1 MENNAQLF
9 AFLISGGVALLVGMI
24 ATIGVFAIQ
33 KNNKNSAY
41 DRQLA
46 ELMSSDI
53 NDDRPKRNLITRWNT
68 YWGEIFRGM
77 GWAKYSDPNNSAGR
91 DVLLIGGFAALLTG
105 LFLQNFIA
113 GFAIGGI
120 VIYIMSVFF
129 KSKNNKDGDKL
140 NAQLP
145 GFLFALKAN
154 VQANET
160 PERAVL
166 KVVDNMP
173 SPLYEDLLIVK
184 NRILANSSFKDALEE
199 LSHKTASRDLKF
211 LCACMIQASGT
222 GTNLENQIT
231 VIQKVLE
238 DRRKV
243 SDELSKAVRSATPA
257 IWVAS
262 VVLPAVFLATLFMDP
277 SAKDFWFVDPLSY
290 AALALVLLLYGG
302 GVFLSKRMVDG
313 IKNL

>member
-1 MENNAQLF
+1 MEIDAQLF
-9 AFLISGGVALLVGMI
+9 LVLISGGTALLIGMI
-24 ATIGVFAIQ
+24 VAIGIFAIQ
-33 KNNKNSAY
+33 KNNKSSAY

-46 ELMSSDI
+46 ELMSSDL
-53 NDDRPKRNLITRWNT
+53 NDDRPKRDVMQRWNR
-68 YWGEIFRGM
+68 YWGELFRGM
-77 GWAKYSDPNNSAGR
+77 GWAKYNDPNNSAGR
-91 DVLLIGGFAALLTG
+91 DVILIGAFSALLSG
-105 LFLQNFIA
+105 LFIQNPIA
-113 GFAIGGI
+113 GLAVGGI
-120 VIYIMSVFF
+120 VIYLMSVFL
-129 KSKNNKDGDKL
+129 KSKNSKDGDKL

-160 PERAVL
+160 PERAIL

-184 NRILANSSFKDALEE
+184 NRILANASFKDALEE
-199 LSHKTASRDLKF
+199 LSRKTASRDLKF

-222 GTNLENQIT
+222 GTNLETQIT

-262 VVLPAVFLATLFMDP
+262 FVLPAVFIATLIMDP
-277 SAKDFWFVDPLSY
+277 TSKSFWFVDPLSY
-290 AALALVLLLYGG
+290 AALAMVLLLYGG
-302 GVFLSKRMVDG
+302 GIFLSKRMVDG